1 MLTPH
6 LSEANELLN
15 EHWAKI
21 VLSEKNST
29 SISTLIM
36 FKKWMPL
43 KLNAITCIDKR
54 FAVKNS
60 GISCL
65 ALIFYLSNPRMTIL
79 HAENRFKV
87 AKHPWL
93 YTVFFCKLIWTHG
106 LVVKVSS
113 KESGDMG
120 LIPPG
125 RVWRHG
131 FDSSRVLKVTT
142 ALFMYFIFFE
152 FLQWHSLADK
162 VLALKRNILLALWS
176 KSAWKRLAFFFSLNQ
191 KYWKNCGTC

>member
-113 KESGDMG
+113 KATHG
-120 LIPPG
+120 LEVKVSSKAW
-125 RVWRHG
+125 RVWWHV
-131 FDSSRVLKVTT
+131 FDSTRESLVRWVWFKQGAESLCSPSAIFHGTEPVSVLTHLLYI
-142 ALFMYFIFFE
+142 ALFMYFCFWI
-152 FLQWHSLADK
+152 SP
-162 VLALKRNILLALWS
+162 V
-176 KSAWKRLAFFFSLNQ
+176 AFSC
-191 KYWKNCGTC
+191 W